1 MGVFAAEPG
10 RVTSTALAA
19 ASGLALPAS
28 GLALAASGLA
38 LPASGLTLAAL
49 AVAVLAAGWHW
60 RARRYRTIFR
70 IPARRDDG
78 IVCRDPSPAAAVLV
92 DPDGLVIP
100 AGVVQ
105 RGQTVLLALDTES
118 TFGGRIFDPF
128 IEVSQGPRSFRQY
141 FEQGV
146 AGRRYLNL
154 SPLFQAS
161 ENPREVAL
169 DDAPERPRS
178 TPGAAPERPRSTPGA
193 APVRLRGVGVR
204 WTREA
209 SLVAF
214 DPPRLDGEA
223 VLVVAPHPDDAEI
236 AAFGIYAGRRSWV
249 ATLTAGEK
257 GTSDLSAVCSTDDA
271 SRWKARLRVWDSLT
285 LPELGGVPRERCL
298 NLVYPDGRLP
308 AMHARPTERFAIDCE
323 ATLPRAELRAANGAP
338 EFRDAG
344 RACTW
349 NGFVEELGRLIEHAN
364 PGVIVCP
371 HPLLDSH
378 PDHVFSTVALE
389 QAVRGH
395 AARDCRFLLYVV
407 HGRGGPAY
415 PFGPRSA
422 VVSLP
427 PCTDPDWLAG
437 SIYSHPLPPDVQR
450 AKYFA
455 VASVHDERTF
465 ESGERKDVVGALRA
479 VRREV
484 FALLGGTGLRPASF
498 LRRAPRPNE
507 ILFRRLRSRALAAR
521 EPRPRAI
528 SSRRAGRLR

>member
-1 MGVFAAEPG
+1 MTPA
-10 RVTSTALAA
+10 ALAA
-19 ASGLALPAS
+19 GTNV
-28 GLALAASGLA
+28 
-38 LPASGLTLAAL
+38 TLAAL
-49 AVAVLAAGWHW
+49 AAAGLAAGWLW
-60 RARRYRTIFR
+60 RVRRYRTIFR

-78 IVCRDPSPAAAVLV
+78 IFCRDAPPVTAVAV

-100 AGVVQ
+100 AGVVH

-118 TFGGRIFDPF
+118 TIAGRIFDPF
-128 IEVSQGPRSFRQY
+128 IEVRQGARSFRQY
-141 FEQGV
+141 FEQG
-146 AGRRYLNL
+146 ASGRRYLNL
-154 SPLFQAS
+154 SPLFQEA
-161 ENPREVAL
+161 ENPRE
-169 DDAPERPRS
+169 
-178 TPGAAPERPRSTPGA
+178 TPLRDGPERPRSTPGA
-193 APVRLRGVGVR
+193 APVRLRGVGLR
-204 WTREA
+204 WKREA
-209 SLVAF
+209 SLLGF

-257 GTSDLSAVCSTDDA
+257 GTSDLSAVCSSDEA

-285 LPELGGVPRERCL
+285 LPELGGVPRERCV

-323 ATLPRAELRAANGAP
+323 ETLPRAELRAGNAAP

-349 NGFVEELGRLIEHAN
+349 NGLVEELGRLIEHAT

-378 PDHVFSTVALE
+378 PDHVFATVALE
-389 QAVRGH
+389 QAVRDH
-395 AARDCRFLLYVV
+395 APRACRFLLYVV
-407 HGRGGPAY
+407 HGPGGPAY

-427 PCTDPDWLAG
+427 PCAERNESNEIEWLAE

-450 AKYFA
+450 AQYFA

-465 ESGERKDVVGALRA
+465 DSGERKDVMGALRA
-479 VRREV
+479 VKREA

-507 ILFRRLRSRALAAR
+507 IFFVVSAAGLSQLVSRALER
-521 EPRPRAI
+521 YPL
-528 SSRRAGRLR
+528 GGQGG